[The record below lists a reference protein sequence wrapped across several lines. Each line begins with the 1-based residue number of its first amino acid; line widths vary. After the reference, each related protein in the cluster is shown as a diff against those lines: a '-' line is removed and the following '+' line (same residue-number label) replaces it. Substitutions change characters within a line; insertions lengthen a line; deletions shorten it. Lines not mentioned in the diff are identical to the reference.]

1 MDHSG
6 STRCKR
12 MGVRTPRYCASTCS
26 FRSSLRTLHV
36 IKTFYTN
43 TMHMHYMVP
52 HQTSQKL
59 KHNGTAQTRRHRPEK
74 IFTFCF
80 LLFLVLL
87 VVLFFIGSNG
97 RIISHK
103 HHAAPRG
110 WQYPRL
116 WIPTLMF
123 FMAKPSGNYS
133 KKKCFSIALRHT
145 LVVLEMH

>member
-12 MGVRTPRYCASTCS
+12 MGVQTPTYCASTYR

-36 IKTFYTN
+36 IKTFCTN

-52 HQTSQKL
+52 HQTSQKS

-80 LLFLVLL
+80 LLFLVCLGI
-87 VVLFFIGSNG
+87 LFFIGSNAG
-97 RIISHK
+97 IISHK

-110 WQYPRL
+110 RQYPRL

-123 FMAKPSGNYS
+123 IMDKPS
-133 KKKCFSIALRHT
+133 KKYDYRTVAVAAL
-145 LVVLEMH
+145 

>member
-12 MGVRTPRYCASTCS
+12 MGVQTPTYCASTYRYC
-26 FRSSLRTLHV
+26 SSLRTLHV
-36 IKTFYTN
+36 IKTFCTN

-52 HQTSQKL
+52 HQTSQKS

-74 IFTFCF
+74 KFTFCS

-87 VVLFFIGSNG
+87 VVLFFIGSNW

-116 WIPTLMF
+116 RIPTLMF
-123 FMAKPSGNYS
+123 FMDKPSGKYDYRTVAVA
-133 KKKCFSIALRHT
+133 AL
-145 LVVLEMH
+145 

>member
-12 MGVRTPRYCASTCS
+12 MGVQTPTYCASTYR

-36 IKTFYTN
+36 IKTFCTN

-52 HQTSQKL
+52 HQTSQKS
-59 KHNGTAQTRRHRPEK
+59 KHNGSAQARRHRPEK

-97 RIISHK
+97 RIISHN

-123 FMAKPSGNYS
+123 FMAKPSRKYDYRTLAVA
-133 KKKCFSIALRHT
+133 AL
-145 LVVLEMH
+145 